1 MSIEF
6 NADEIF
12 EMAEQMERN
21 GAKFYRKAAES
32 QASVRSRQLLLDLAG
47 MEDEH
52 EKIFASMRA
61 DLTVQETAPTIF
73 DPDNQAALYLQAFAD
88 GHVFDVKVDPSERL
102 TGQETMEDII
112 RIAIG
117 LERDSIAF
125 YLGIKASVPER
136 LGRDKVEAIIKEE
149 MSHVT
154 LLSNQLRDV
163 QAA

>member
-1 MSIEF
+1 MGIKF
-6 NADEIF
+6 NADEVF
-12 EMAEQMERN
+12 EMAEEMERN
-21 GAKFYRKAAES
+21 GAKFYRKAAEECS
-32 QASVRSRQLLLDLAG
+32 SVKSRQTLLDLAA

-52 EKIFASMRA
+52 EKTFASIRA
-61 DLTVQETAPTIF
+61 NLTAQETAKTVF
-73 DPDNQAALYLQAFAD
+73 DPDNQAALYLKAFAD
-88 GHVFDVKVDPSERL
+88 GHVFDVKEEPCDRL
-102 TGQETMEDII
+102 TGRETMEDVL

-136 LGRDKVEAIIKEE
+136 MGRDKVEAIIQEE

-154 LLSNQLRDV
+154 LLSNQLRDH

>member
-1 MSIEF
+1 MGIKY

-21 GAKFYRKAAES
+21 GAKFYRKAAEACS
-32 QASVRSRQLLLDLAG
+32 SVKSRQTLLDLAA

-52 EKIFASMRA
+52 EKTFASMRKN
-61 DLTVQETAPTIF
+61 LTAQETAQTVF

-88 GHVFDVKVDPSERL
+88 GHVFDVKEEPCDRL
-102 TGQETMEDII
+102 TGRETMEEVL

-136 LGRDKVEAIIKEE
+136 LGRDKVDAVIQEE

-154 LLSNQLRDV
+154 LLSSQLRDQ

>member
-1 MSIEF
+1 MSIKF

-21 GAKFYRKAAES
+21 GAKFYRKAAETCS
-32 QASVRSRQLLLDLAG
+32 TTESRQTLLDLAA

-52 EKIFASMRA
+52 EKTFASIRKS
-61 DLTVQETAPTIF
+61 LTAQETAQTVF
-73 DPDNQAALYLQAFAD
+73 DPDNQAALYLRAFAD
-88 GHVFDVKVDPSERL
+88 GHVFDVKQEPCDRL
-102 TGQETMEDII
+102 TGRETMEEVL
-112 RIAIG
+112 RFAMG

-136 LGRDKVEAIIKEE
+136 LGRDKVEGIIQEE

-154 LLSNQLRDV
+154 LLSKQLRDQ

>member
-1 MSIEF
+1 MNF

-21 GAKFYRKAAES
+21 GAKFYRKAADS
-32 QASVRSRQLLLDLAG
+32 RASVRSRQMLLDLAA

-52 EKIFASMRA
+52 EKTFASMRA
-61 DLTVQETAPTIF
+61 ELTAKETAPTIF

-102 TGQETMEDII
+102 TGQETMEDIL
-112 RIAIG
+112 RTAIG
-117 LERDSIAF
+117 LERDSVAF
-125 YLGIKASVPER
+125 YLGIKASVPEQ
-136 LGRDKVEAIIKEE
+136 LGRDKVEAIIQEE
-149 MSHVT
+149 MGHVT
-154 LLSNQLRDV
+154 LLSKQLRDV